1 MYGPVPIIPASGVPT
16 LSPFASTHA
25 CDVIAAAFVAS
36 AQWKTESGEPSFTV
50 TSRSPVA
57 VTSSTRSWKVA
68 RYEPRSGS
76 RWRLR
81 LKATSSAVMS
91 LPSWNLTPERSV
103 ITNVVGSG

>member
-16 LSPFASTHA
+16 LAAFASTQA

-36 AQWKTESGEPSFTV
+36 AQSKTESGALSFTV

-68 RYEPRSGS
+68 R
-76 RWRLR
+76 
-81 LKATSSAVMS
+81 
-91 LPSWNLTPERSV
+91 
-103 ITNVVGSG
+103 